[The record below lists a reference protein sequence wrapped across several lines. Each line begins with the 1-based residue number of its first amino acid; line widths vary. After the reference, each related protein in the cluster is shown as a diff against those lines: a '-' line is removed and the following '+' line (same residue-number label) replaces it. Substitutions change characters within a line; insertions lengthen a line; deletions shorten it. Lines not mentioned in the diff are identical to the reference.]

1 MSGCR
6 RDDAIQEA
14 QGLPAHPECCRNR
27 GCVIA
32 GFPQNC
38 TCNCHRPARRGPGS
52 PSLRPTVLGLQ
63 HTIDGLHL
71 RIRNL
76 EEKERLLRTN
86 LASTCAGLVAVK
98 QLVPPAQWGNN
109 LDAIL
114 RHAEDAL
121 R

>member
-6 RDDAIQEA
+6 RDDAIREA

-52 PSLRPTVLGLQ
+52 PSLRYTIEHQ
-63 HTIDGLHL
+63 QRKIDGL
-71 RIRNL
+71 
-76 EEKERLLRTN
+76 EKEIRLLRTN

-114 RHAEDAL
+114 RHAEEAL